1 MRFCQGVGPGWLP
14 AFTHS
19 GPKASEVK
27 AANAEIDCLRSKLEK
42 CGCKGLRPYHPKP
55 DARRSKVFVIGTKM
69 CIRLLFIP
77 TLIAAVCSISG
88 QGKSQQDGV
97 EVTLSTQKPLTL
109 HVTVHSHAQ
118 SRVTLSA
125 YALPWGTRNS
135 MMLLPVDS
143 DRQCFDNTS
152 FVPDDSGFEKVSI
165 EANGSVSGEVD
176 LRTVLPSLEDE
187 LKK

>member
-1 MRFCQGVGPGWLP
+1 M
-14 AFTHS
+14 
-19 GPKASEVK
+19 
-27 AANAEIDCLRSKLEK
+27 
-42 CGCKGLRPYHPKP
+42 
-55 DARRSKVFVIGTKM
+55 FVIGTKM
-69 CIRLLFIP
+69 CTRLLVIP

-165 EANGSVSGEVD
+165 DANGSASGEVD
-176 LRTVLPSLEDE
+176 LRTVLPSLEEE
-187 LKK
+187 LKKSNIHLFWAYKAPQDLHIGDRFGGLIFIPQRK